1 MQNLRKKKRKAF
13 MEEGKTST
21 ISSYKPTNSN
31 PVSACRY
38 KFNNKNKTLQML
50 LATIKLSQTLG

>member
-1 MQNLRKKKRKAF
+1 

-31 PVSACRY
+31 PASACRY

-50 LATIKLSQTLG
+50 LAAIKLSQTLG